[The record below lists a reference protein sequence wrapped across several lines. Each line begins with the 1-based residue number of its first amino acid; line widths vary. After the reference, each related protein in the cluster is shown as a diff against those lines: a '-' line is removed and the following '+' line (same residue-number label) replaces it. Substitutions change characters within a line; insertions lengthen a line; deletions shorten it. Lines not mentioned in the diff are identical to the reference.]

1 MMTLI
6 IRTGWDLAV
15 ASIGTA
21 VGNTMY
27 KLGNILWDCRDSIK
41 EEFNYLMKRAIG
53 YCFVYINSGNV
64 NFLQLQG

>member
-27 KLGNILWDCRDSIK
+27 KLGNILWECRDSIK
-41 EEFNYLMKRAIG
+41 EELNYRKEHKDEEAE
-53 YCFVYINSGNV
+53 
-64 NFLQLQG
+64 

>member
-41 EEFNYLMKRAIG
+41 EEINYRKEHKDEEAEQWIYHGRSRKSL
-53 YCFVYINSGNV
+53 
-64 NFLQLQG
+64 